1 MKRPR
6 SSSGEAPRWGA
17 EEADGAA
24 ASTSGAQAKPMS
36 DELELSL
43 QVKWTSGTGTS
54 QGPGKTRITRLM
66 LKPLEDVDRLGAVPA
81 TRKESTPAENGRL
94 KRNSQH
100 STLHVGHVCLF
111 SDNPDLVSSSV
122 PPAAGGLSKGLMDRA
137 FPAESRPNY
146 LTDDLFYRWTPHETC
161 LSYPLDVANTEF
173 KLIAKYNGWE
183 YVILKHEVGINME
196 QPDRAL
202 FVTVIEFESVAV
214 VLGNLGIRISL
225 VAYPVVCVQK
235 LFLDDVRQQ
244 LKHNSNFKGILS

>member
-66 LKPLEDVDRLGAVPA
+66 LKPLEDVDRL
-81 TRKESTPAENGRL
+81 
-94 KRNSQH
+94 
-100 STLHVGHVCLF
+100 
-111 SDNPDLVSSSV
+111 
-122 PPAAGGLSKGLMDRA
+122 GGLSKGLMDRA

>member
-146 LTDDLFYRWTPHETC
+146 LTDDLFYRWTPHETWWVWRMHMHHAVHTMR
-161 LSYPLDVANTEF
+161 DVIHPAVTHH
-173 KLIAKYNGWE
+173 ANGWCSCAAAC
-183 YVILKHEVGINME
+183 L
-196 QPDRAL
+196 
-202 FVTVIEFESVAV
+202 
-214 VLGNLGIRISL
+214 IR
-225 VAYPVVCVQK
+225 
-235 LFLDDVRQQ
+235 
-244 LKHNSNFKGILS
+244 